1 MTKPFK
7 LALAAAFAAATGIF
21 ALAAQSGIAAA
32 DTVSMF
38 CSSSGSEYELCKN
51 AAEAWAK
58 ESGNQVKINK
68 MPASWDDALPL
79 YQQLLA
85 AKSSDI
91 DVLLVD
97 VVWVGMLQK
106 NLLDLNG
113 EVPADEIKAHFPS
126 ALAAGSVD
134 GKLVAMPWYND
145 TGLLFYRKD
154 LLEKYGKPVPK
165 TYAELVATA
174 QDIQDSERKAG
185 NGDMWGYAWQ
195 GKAYEGLSC
204 DAIEWVASY
213 GGGTI
218 VDEKGNITIDN
229 PKAAAALTE
238 AASWVNK
245 ISPQGVLS
253 YDEESSRGTFEA
265 GNAVFLRNWSY
276 VWGTSQTA
284 GGKLVGKVGVTA
296 LPVGAEGEK
305 SSGCAGTA
313 HISVS
318 KYTKH
323 KAAAVSLVRYL
334 TGAAEQK
341 RRVVEAAYNPTLAPL
356 YQDPDVLKAI
366 PFLQDAIKGF
376 GESVARPSSVTGSS
390 YNKVSQAFYTEVHAV
405 LAGEKTADVALK
417 DLAAELAKIKK
428 KSKW

>member
-1 MTKPFK
+1 MSKVILRSAM
-7 LALAAAFAAATGIF
+7 LALGVGAASCAV
-21 ALAAQSGIAAA
+21 LAGSASA
-32 DTVSMF
+32 DTVSLF

-68 MPASWDDALPL
+68 MPASWDDAVPL

-85 AKSSDI
+85 AKSP
-91 DVLLVD
+91 DVDVMLVD

-106 NLLDLNG
+106 NLLDLSK
-113 EVPADEIKAHFPS
+113 EIPADEIKAQFPS
-126 ALAAGSVD
+126 AVAAGSAD

-165 TYAELVATA
+165 TYAELAATA
-174 QDIQDSERKAG
+174 KEIQDGERKAG
-185 NGDMWGYAWQ
+185 NGDMWGYVWQ

-218 VDEKGNITIDN
+218 VDDKGNVTIDN

-238 AASWVNK
+238 AASWVNT

-253 YDEESSRGTFEA
+253 YDEEASRGTFEA

-296 LPVGAEGEK
+296 LPVGAAGER

-313 HISVS
+313 HIGVS
-318 KYTKH
+318 KYTQH
-323 KAAAVSLVRYL
+323 KDAAVSLVRYL
-334 TGAAEQK
+334 TGNAEQK
-341 RRVVEAAYNPTLAPL
+341 RRVVAAAYNPTVASL
-356 YQDPDVLKAI
+356 YQDPDVLKAV

-376 GESVARPSSVTGSS
+376 DESVARPSSVTGAS
-390 YNKVSQAFYTEVHAV
+390 YNKVSQAFYTAVHAV
-405 LAGEKTADVALK
+405 LAGEEKADVALK
-417 DLAAELAKIKK
+417 ALAADLAKIKK
-428 KSKW
+428 KAKW